1 MGRNLIFLFLLMIL
15 FTFNGCLTHWFID
28 TEVRLQI
35 ENLSPYTINTVSLSS
50 KDTEDEK
57 TWMNT
62 PIAPKE
68 RSKVISKNWVGNF
81 NLKIT
86 YQDSLLLKKH
96 LFEDVSLEGGSVFIQ
111 ISIKDG
117 VWVLNKK

>member
-1 MGRNLIFLFLLMIL
+1 
-15 FTFNGCLTHWFID
+15 
-28 TEVRLQI
+28 
-35 ENLSPYTINTVSLSS
+35 
-50 KDTEDEK
+50 
-57 TWMNT
+57 
-62 PIAPKE
+62 
-68 RSKVISKNWVGNF
+68 VISQNWVGNF